1 MEMALAFLGFLACL
15 ISLGYGL
22 YHLVRY
28 VLKKEKRFSKRL
40 FWPLFIGGLV
50 LLFTGAGLSEPDAA
64 AATAEKKYS
73 ALNAEYKSLTK
84 EHEEL
89 EKEYKS
95 VSSEAKKLKDNT
107 EDQGKLEQL
116 EKENSEL
123 KKTQKSL
130 KAEMKE
136 LQENQKQLKEDTK
149 TVKAENETLKQDKTK
164 LEKQL
169 KEAKSQTASSH
180 ENTAGNSSSNTN
192 KSDEAKTADT
202 AEGCNIKGSKNGIYH
217 TPGSTYYDRTTD
229 PAEMFCSVEEAEAA
243 GYRAPKR

>member
-15 ISLGYGL
+15 ISLSYGL

-28 VLKKEKRFSKRL
+28 VLKKEKRFSKKL
-40 FWPLFIGGLV
+40 FWPLLIGGLV

-64 AATAEKKYS
+64 TANAEKKYS

-84 EHEEL
+84 EHEAL

-107 EDQGKLEQL
+107 EDQDKLKQL

-136 LQENQKQLKEDTK
+136 LKEDTK
-149 TVKAENETLKQDKTK
+149 TVKAENETLRQDKTK
-164 LEKQL
+164 LENQL
-169 KEAKSQTASSH
+169 KETESQTASSH
-180 ENTAGNSSSNTN
+180 EDTGSSSNNTS
-192 KSDEAKTADT
+192 KSDETKTADK
-202 AEGCNIKGSKNGIYH
+202 AEGCNIKGSKNRIYH

>member
-1 MEMALAFLGFLACL
+1 MEMTLAFLGFLACL

-28 VLKKEKRFSKRL
+28 VLKKEKRFSKKL
-40 FWPLFIGGLV
+40 FWPLLIGGLV

-64 AATAEKKYS
+64 AANAEKKYS

-84 EHEEL
+84 EHEVL

-107 EDQGKLEQL
+107 ENQDKLEQI

-130 KAEMKE
+130 KAEIKE

-149 TVKAENETLKQDKTK
+149 TVKAENETLQQDNTK

-180 ENTAGNSSSNTN
+180 EDTGNSSSHTYKN
-192 KSDEAKTADT
+192 DEAKTADT

>member
-1 MEMALAFLGFLACL
+1 MEMVLAFLGFLACL

-22 YHLVRY
+22 YHLARY
-28 VLKKEKRFSKRL
+28 VFKKEKRFSKKL
-40 FWPLFIGGLV
+40 FWPLLIGGLV

-64 AATAEKKYS
+64 AANAEKKYS

-107 EDQGKLEQL
+107 DDQDKLEKL
-116 EKENSEL
+116 EKENREL

-130 KAEMKE
+130 KTELKE

-149 TVKAENETLKQDKTK
+149 TVKAENETLRQDKTK

-169 KEAKSQTASSH
+169 KEANSQTASSH
-180 ENTAGNSSSNTN
+180 EDAGGSSSNTN
-192 KSDEAKTADT
+192 KSDETKTADK
-202 AEGCNIKGSKNGIYH
+202 AEGCHIKGSKNGIYH
-217 TPGSTYYDRTTD
+217 TPGSTYYYRTTD

>member
-15 ISLGYGL
+15 ISLSYGL

-28 VLKKEKRFSKRL
+28 VLKKEKRFSKKL
-40 FWPLFIGGLV
+40 FWPLLIGGLV

-64 AATAEKKYS
+64 TANAEKKYS
-73 ALNAEYKSLTK
+73 ALNTQYKSLTK
-84 EHEEL
+84 EHEAL

-107 EDQGKLEQL
+107 EDQDKLKQL

-136 LQENQKQLKEDTK
+136 LKEDTK
-149 TVKAENETLKQDKTK
+149 TVKAENETLRQDKTK
-164 LEKQL
+164 LENQL
-169 KEAKSQTASSH
+169 KETESQTASSH
-180 ENTAGNSSSNTN
+180 EDTGSSSNNTS
-192 KSDEAKTADT
+192 KSDETKTADK
-202 AEGCNIKGSKNGIYH
+202 AEGCHIKGSKNGIYH

>member
-1 MEMALAFLGFLACL
+1 MEMILAFLGFFACL

-22 YHLVRY
+22 YHLVRF

-40 FWPLFIGGLV
+40 FWTLFIGGLV
-50 LLFTGAGLSEPDAA
+50 LLFTGAGLSEPDTAA
-64 AATAEKKYS
+64 ANAEKKYS
-73 ALNAEYKSLTK
+73 ALNAEYKSLSK

-95 VSSEAKKLKDNT
+95 VRSEAKKLKDDP
-107 EDQGKLEQL
+107 EDQDKLNKL

-130 KAEMKE
+130 KAEIKE
-136 LQENQKQLKEDTK
+136 LQEKQKQLKEDTK
-149 TVKAENETLKQDKTK
+149 TIKAENETLQQDKTK

-169 KEAKSQTASSH
+169 KEAKSQTANSH
-180 ENTAGNSSSNTN
+180 EDTGSSSSNTYKN
-192 KSDEAKTADT
+192 DEAKTADT

>member
-1 MEMALAFLGFLACL
+1 MEMVLAFLGFLACL

-28 VLKKEKRFSKRL
+28 MLKKEKRFSKKL
-40 FWPLFIGGLV
+40 FWPLLIGGLV

-64 AATAEKKYS
+64 AANAEKKYS
-73 ALNAEYKSLTK
+73 ALHAEYKSLTK
-84 EHEEL
+84 EHGAL

-95 VSSEAKKLKDNT
+95 VSSEAKKLKNNT
-107 EDQGKLEQL
+107 EDQDKLKQL

-130 KAEMKE
+130 QAEIKA
-136 LQENQKQLKEDTK
+136 LQENQKKLKEDTK
-149 TVKAENETLKQDKTK
+149 TVKAENETLHQDKTK

-180 ENTAGNSSSNTN
+180 EDTGNSSSNTY
-192 KSDEAKTADT
+192 KSDEATTADT

>member
-1 MEMALAFLGFLACL
+1 MEMVLAFLGFLACL

-28 VLKKEKRFSKRL
+28 VLKKEKRFSKKL
-40 FWPLFIGGLV
+40 FWPLLIGGLV
-50 LLFTGAGLSEPDAA
+50 LLFTGAGLTEPDAA
-64 AATAEKKYS
+64 AANAEKKYS
-73 ALNAEYKSLTK
+73 ALNAEYNSLTK
-84 EHEEL
+84 EHEAL

-95 VSSEAKKLKDNT
+95 VSSEAQKLKDNT
-107 EDQGKLEQL
+107 EDQDKLKQI

-130 KAEMKE
+130 KAEIKE

-149 TVKAENETLKQDKTK
+149 TLKAENETLQQDKTK

-169 KEAKSQTASSH
+169 KEAKSHTASSH
-180 ENTAGNSSSNTN
+180 EDTGNTSSNTN
-192 KSDEAKTADT
+192 KSDESKTADT

>member
-15 ISLGYGL
+15 ISLSYGL

-28 VLKKEKRFSKRL
+28 VLKKEKRFSKKL
-40 FWPLFIGGLV
+40 FWPLLIGGLV

-64 AATAEKKYS
+64 AANAEKKYS
-73 ALNAEYKSLTK
+73 ALNAEYQSLTK
-84 EHEEL
+84 EHEAL

-95 VSSEAKKLKDNT
+95 VSTEAKTLKDST
-107 EDQGKLEQL
+107 EDQDKLKQL

-136 LQENQKQLKEDTK
+136 LQDNQKQLKEDTK
-149 TVKAENETLKQDKTK
+149 TAKAENETLRQDKTK

-169 KEAKSQTASSH
+169 KEAKSQTASSY
-180 ENTAGNSSSNTN
+180 EDTGNSSSHTN
-192 KSDEAKTADT
+192 QADEAKAADT

>member
-64 AATAEKKYS
+64 AANAEKKYS

-107 EDQGKLEQL
+107 EDQGKLE
-116 EKENSEL
+116 
-123 KKTQKSL
+123 
-130 KAEMKE
+130 
-136 LQENQKQLKEDTK
+136 
-149 TVKAENETLKQDKTK
+149 
-164 LEKQL
+164 
-169 KEAKSQTASSH
+169 
-180 ENTAGNSSSNTN
+180 
-192 KSDEAKTADT
+192 
-202 AEGCNIKGSKNGIYH
+202 
-217 TPGSTYYDRTTD
+217 
-229 PAEMFCSVEEAEAA
+229 
-243 GYRAPKR
+243 

>member
-1 MEMALAFLGFLACL
+1 MEMVLAFLGFLACL

-22 YHLVRY
+22 YHLARY

-40 FWPLFIGGLV
+40 FWPLLIGGLV

-64 AATAEKKYS
+64 AANAEKKYS
-73 ALNAEYKSLTK
+73 ALNAEYKNLTK

-107 EDQGKLEQL
+107 EGQDKLEKL
-116 EKENSEL
+116 EKENREL

-130 KAEMKE
+130 KAEIKE
-136 LQENQKQLKEDTK
+136 LQENQKQLKEDAK
-149 TVKAENETLKQDKTK
+149 TAKAENETLRRDKTK
-164 LEKQL
+164 LENQL
-169 KEAKSQTASSH
+169 KETESQTASSH
-180 ENTAGNSSSNTN
+180 EDTGSSSNDTN
-192 KSDEAKTADT
+192 KSDETKTADK